1 MPWAAHH
8 LLKMDLWPDLLNWR
22 SLKFFFFVLQF
33 SSFESLEIERNSVF
47 PSIQALIRETD
58 TLWRTKNA
66 QWVIVTKKC
75 LIFWLAKISSYSSW
89 ILPFNF
95 GIWSKNLG
103 LRQFWWFVP
112 TVECEELS
120 QIRERETTY
129 FAYFWI
135 CYFDSCHLRFQFM
148 LHWSSSE
155 IWVFEVH
162 QTTVEKSKGNHV
174 CCPTDIYAF
183 YTIYTLFPNKETD
196 K

>member
-1 MPWAAHH
+1 M
-8 LLKMDLWPDLLNWR
+8 LNWR
-22 SLKFFFFVLQF
+22 RERKSKVFFFVLQF

-58 TLWRTKNA
+58 THFEEPRMWRIVSNPRARNA
-66 QWVIVTKKC
+66 
-75 LIFWLAKISSYSSW
+75 
-89 ILPFNF
+89 
-95 GIWSKNLG
+95 
-103 LRQFWWFVP
+103 
-112 TVECEELS
+112 
-120 QIRERETTY
+120 TY

-183 YTIYTLFPNKETD
+183 YMIYTLFPNKETD